1 MKTFRSENMDY
12 SGRNRLINLIKLE
25 CIFNNMILPENTII
39 KLILVTIV
47 IFGIATYFLLAKLY
61 GLAKLYLWPQDR
73 REQ

>member
-1 MKTFRSENMDY
+1 MF
-12 SGRNRLINLIKLE
+12 E